1 MKMTPKMKSAL
12 KMKTTPN
19 EVDPKNED
27 GIKNE
32 DNTKQA
38 GVELGLT
45 QAETVSPEL
54 DLIKGLIKAM
64 LGLTLQLRK
73 DLTLDTY

>member
-1 MKMTPKMKSAL
+1 MKFGKSQHA
-12 KMKTTPN
+12 N
-19 EVDPKNED
+19 
-27 GIKNE
+27 IKNE
-32 DNTKQA
+32 DNPKNEQA

-45 QAETVSPEL
+45 QAETVSLEL

-64 LGLTLQLRK
+64 LRLTLQLRK